1 MNSIYDK
8 ECILIEI
15 NSRLLGFDMDDISM
29 WMIYTLTCIIV

>member
-15 NSRLLGFDMDDISM
+15 NSRLLGFDMDDKVTIQ
-29 WMIYTLTCIIV
+29 LV